1 MFFENVNEAAKD
13 PILGLS
19 EEFNKDKNPN
29 KVNLAVGVYQD
40 DNGKTTTFESVLEAE
55 KILLDMDISKSYKPI
70 DGDKGFVNSS
80 IEMVIGKNLFIE
92 PNFYPI
98 GLNTPGGNPASS
110 IISAKSIPDN
120 GAISEGFSIIVQP
133 LARAGITFKVI

>member
-19 EEFNKDKNPN
+19 EEFNKDESSN

-55 KILLDMDISKSYKPI
+55 KILQRLFHNAILHNKLK
-70 DGDKGFVNSS
+70 KG
-80 IEMVIGKNLFIE
+80 
-92 PNFYPI
+92 
-98 GLNTPGGNPASS
+98 
-110 IISAKSIPDN
+110 AKV
-120 GAISEGFSIIVQP
+120 G
-133 LARAGITFKVI
+133 

>member
-19 EEFNKDKNPN
+19 EEFNKDKSPS

-80 IEMVIGKNLFIE
+80 IEMVIGKNLINE
-92 PNFYPI
+92 TKFYPI
-98 GLNTPGGNPASS
+98 GLNTPGGTGALKLVSEFLNIFSPNSKVWFSNP
-110 IISAKSIPDN
+110 
-120 GAISEGFSIIVQP
+120 FRCYV
-133 LARAGITFKVI
+133 VV